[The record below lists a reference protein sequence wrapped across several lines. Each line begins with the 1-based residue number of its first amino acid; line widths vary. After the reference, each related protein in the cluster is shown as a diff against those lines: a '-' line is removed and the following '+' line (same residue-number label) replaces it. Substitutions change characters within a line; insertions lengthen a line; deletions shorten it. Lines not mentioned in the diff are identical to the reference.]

1 MVSNAGFSSDFAHRP
16 NPVCSWRFER
26 FCQVQSPTSTVVEA
40 GATATLTV
48 SPASGAIVVRVAG
61 CGGALTG
68 PNTYVTGPV
77 SADSCDQRAR
87 SSRAIDQRCGS
98 GSAT

>member
-1 MVSNAGFSSDFAHRP
+1 M
-16 NPVCSWRFER
+16 
-26 FCQVQSPTSTVVEA
+26 QSPTSTVVEA

-77 SADSCDQRAR
+77 SAD
-87 SSRAIDQRCGS
+87 
-98 GSAT
+98 